1 MSTATILLVDDDEVL
16 SQVLRRV
23 LTREGYEVIEAG
35 SIAQALEAA
44 RAHPPVVGLLDLS
57 LPDGDGIELAK
68 KLRAEGVACPFIL
81 VTAYP
86 LRLRDQPELSGAF
99 TRILT
104 KPLNLQELRQAIEA
118 ALAGPVTTADSG
130 PIAPRL
136 AGDSRS
142 ESPTM
147 PAPPPP
153 AAPPRRFQPRGLVLG
168 GVIVA
173 GLVVFVLLVVFP
185 ALGLPGLADWFG
197 KTTAPTAAASEGP
210 AAAPIDGDPD
220 GLRMAPDVVKGLGIQ
235 TTTVD
240 RPTTM
245 ETLTLSGTLN
255 FDPEYLTHVH
265 PLFSG
270 EVVEVGPYEPE
281 EPVSL
286 GAEKRPLRFGDR
298 VKEGQLLAVLW
309 SKDLGE
315 KKNDLVEGLAKLWT
329 DQESLTKLE
338 DLYRDLATSEANVRL
353 QRSVV
358 AADLSAVDRA
368 RNALRIW
375 RISEPEIAD
384 VEAQA
389 RTIYEGRVKAVKA
402 GDKAPPPSAEW
413 QRWARLEVRAR
424 MPGTV
429 VEMNVPRTGELVD
442 PSQDIFKIAD
452 MTHLV
457 VWAYAYEQDLPVLR
471 SLPRPIPWVV
481 KVTADPADP
490 NSRDRVLNSPGA
502 YEVGPIIDPNQHTA
516 LVIGKVDNADRAL
529 RAGQFVTV
537 SIPAPTPSDMV
548 EVPASA
554 IDESGSVEGSI
565 VFVQPDPNTPQYT
578 MKRVDVA
585 RRLQGRV
592 FVRSAPRGDEGDGK
606 EKFDYLHAGDRVVTE
621 GVLILKSTLEDL
633 QDRQKAEK

>member
-1 MSTATILLVDDDEVL
+1 M
-16 SQVLRRV
+16 
-23 LTREGYEVIEAG
+23 
-35 SIAQALEAA
+35 
-44 RAHPPVVGLLDLS
+44 
-57 LPDGDGIELAK
+57 
-68 KLRAEGVACPFIL
+68 
-81 VTAYP
+81 
-86 LRLRDQPELSGAF
+86 SGAF

-118 ALAGPVTTADSG
+118 ALAGPVTTA
-130 PIAPRL
+130 
-136 AGDSRS
+136 
-142 ESPTM
+142 ET
-147 PAPPPP
+147 PAPASLPASVAAPESSAPPSP
-153 AAPPRRFQPRGLVLG
+153 PVAPPRPGRLRGVVLG

-173 GLVVFVLLVVFP
+173 GLVFFVLLVVFP

-197 KTTAPTAAASEGP
+197 KTAPPATAAPEGP
-210 AAAPIDGDPD
+210 PAALIDGDPN
-220 GLRMAPDVVKGLGIQ
+220 GLRLAPDVVKGLDIQ

-240 RPTTM
+240 RPATM

-281 EPVSL
+281 EPVSS

-338 DLYRDLATSEANVRL
+338 ELYRDLATSEANVRL
-353 QRSVV
+353 QRSAV
-358 AADLSAVDRA
+358 AADLSIVDRA

-389 RTIYEGRVKAVKA
+389 RTIYEGRVKALKA
-402 GDKAPPPSAEW
+402 GDKAPPPSADW
-413 QRWARLEVRAR
+413 QRWARLEVVAR
-424 MPGTV
+424 MPGTI

-457 VWAYAYEQDLPVLR
+457 VWAYAYEQDLPLLR

-490 NSRDRVLNSPGA
+490 NSRDRVLNSAGA

-516 LVIGKVDNADRAL
+516 LVIGKVDNADRSL
-529 RAGQFVTV
+529 LTGQFVTV
-537 SIPAPTPSDMV
+537 SIPVTTPPDLV
-548 EVPASA
+548 AVPASA
-554 IDESGSVEGSI
+554 IDESGSVNESV
-565 VFVQPDPNTPQYT
+565 VFVQPDPKTPQYT
-578 MKRVDVA
+578 MKRIQVA

-592 FVRSAPRGDEGDGK
+592 FVRSAAQGDDKG
-606 EKFDYLHAGDRVVTE
+606 KFDDLHVGDRVVTE

-633 QDRQKAEK
+633 QDQQKAEK